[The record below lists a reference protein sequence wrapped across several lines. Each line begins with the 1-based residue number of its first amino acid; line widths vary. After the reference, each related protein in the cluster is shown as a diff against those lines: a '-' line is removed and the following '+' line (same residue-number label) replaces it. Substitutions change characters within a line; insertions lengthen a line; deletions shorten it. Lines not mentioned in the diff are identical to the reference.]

1 LLRLAARVFRFSIR
15 GFGRRSAPDL
25 AEGKLVRRR
34 RRSYYN
40 PHMTVWLRRCTSFAE
55 EAEADREFWARFSP
69 DERVA
74 IVEQMRREWMEK
86 NGRLDEGLRRTA
98 RLLEAARS

>member
-1 LLRLAARVFRFSIR
+1 
-15 GFGRRSAPDL
+15 
-25 AEGKLVRRR
+25 
-34 RRSYYN
+34 
-40 PHMTVWLRRCTSFAE
+40 MTVSLRRCRSFAE

-86 NGRLDEGLRRTA
+86 NGRRDEGVRRTA
-98 RLLEAARS
+98 RLLEAPRG